1 MHVWSFCRQHAVP
14 AIAVILLC
22 CVLAVAGMAH
32 GGTFQVNPIRITLS
46 PQSTSALL
54 AVQNDGSETS
64 RFQIGVF
71 EWDQSA
77 DGEMVL
83 NPTEDLIFYPK
94 LLTIEPGDQR
104 NIRIGTKQ
112 AVVSTE
118 KSYRIFVEELPP
130 LDDTQQKGIRLL
142 TKMGVPIFIQPIKQL
157 VQAELGEMK
166 MDGNEFFFEIKNIGN
181 VHFLPGKIRVVGKD
195 TTSRILLE
203 REPQPWYILTGG
215 VRKFSIPIS
224 PRECKQLHDLTIE
237 LEVEG
242 KTLKQ
247 EFAVPAQV
255 CQS

>member
-1 MHVWSFCRQHAVP
+1 VP
-14 AIAVILLC
+14 SYCCQRAAVIKTILLWSIIAF
-22 CVLAVAGMAH
+22 VGVAQA
-32 GGTFQVNPIRITLS
+32 GTFQVNPIRITLS

-54 AVQNDGSETS
+54 AVQNDGSETA

-83 NPTEDLIFYPK
+83 NTTEDLIFYPK

-104 NIRIGTKQ
+104 NIRIGAKQ
-112 AVVSTE
+112 AAVVSE
-118 KSYRIFVEELPP
+118 KSYRIFIEELPP
-130 LDDTQQKGIRLL
+130 ADDMQQKGIRLL
-142 TKMGVPIFIQPIKQL
+142 TKMGVPIFIQPMKQL
-157 VQAELGEMK
+157 IQAQLGDMK
-166 MDGNEFFFEIKNIGN
+166 MGGNEFFFEVKNTGN
-181 VHFLPGKIRVVGKD
+181 VHFVPANIRVVGKD
-195 TTSRILLE
+195 MASRILLE
-203 REPQPWYILTGG
+203 RAPQPWYILTGG

-224 PRECKQLHDLTIE
+224 PRECQQLHDLTIE

-247 EFAVPAQV
+247 EFAVPARV